1 MPNQRLLG
9 IALVTL
15 SAVTFSTAGLF
26 VKGVAAGPYAI
37 VFWRS
42 VGAMAVIYLYTLAQ
56 QQVRTEVSRFGWS
69 GAAVAVV
76 GAIGTLAFVPA
87 FKLTTIANVSMIYAA
102 APFFSAF
109 IAWCWMRERPKQRV
123 LVCSVLVL
131 VGVGIIVQDSWGK
144 GSLTGD
150 LLALVMTVAMALLV
164 CIYRRYPNTPS
175 RGPAFMMA
183 LLLIPVG
190 LIFDQP
196 LTLPVVDIALC
207 LAFGFVFALA
217 SVTLAEGARRLPAAE
232 TALLSALEM
241 PLAPLW
247 AVLLFAEFPSQAAI
261 IGGVLI
267 AAAVI
272 ASQWPIRQ
280 PRRHTTANTEI

>member
-1 MPNQRLLG
+1 MPQTRALG

-15 SAVTFSTAGLF
+15 SAITFSTAGLF
-26 VKGVAAGPYAI
+26 VKGVSAGPYAI

-42 VGAMAVIYLYTLAQ
+42 VGAMLVIYLHMLLQ
-56 QQVRTEVSRFGWS
+56 QQVSTEIKGFGWS
-69 GAAVAVV
+69 GTAVAIV

-109 IAWCWMRERPKQRV
+109 IAWVWMRERPERRV

-131 VGVGIIVQDSWGK
+131 VGIGIIVHDSLGK
-144 GSLTGD
+144 GSLAGD
-150 LLALVMTVAMALLV
+150 FLALVMTVAMALLV
-164 CIYRRYPNTPS
+164 CIYRRYPQTPS

-183 LLLIPVG
+183 LLLVPVG
-190 LIFDQP
+190 LMFDQP
-196 LTLPVVDIALC
+196 FALSTTDIGWC

-232 TALLSALEM
+232 TSLISALEM
-241 PLAPLW
+241 PLAPIW
-247 AVLLFAEFPSQAAI
+247 AVLLFSEFPSYAAI
-261 IGGVLI
+261 IGGIFI

-272 ASQWPIRQ
+272 ASQWPIRKTQ
-280 PRRHTTANTEI
+280 QI